1 MYDTG
6 ASSDVSIFGTKQTL
20 NRSPITQLIGIWLIR
35 IRKKLHSG
43 TSRDTVVSSALDQY
57 RAVGHNTEGE
67 TYYEYETIVSE
78 SHERF
83 CGLRE
88 YRVMDCLMQYVAR
101 GRRGHGPA

>member
-6 ASSDVSIFGTKQTL
+6 ASSDVCILGTKQML
-20 NRSPITQLIGIWLIR
+20 NRSPINQLIGIRLIR

-57 RAVGHNTEGE
+57 RAVGHNTEKE
-67 TYYEYETIVSE
+67 TYYEYEAIVSE
-78 SHERF
+78 SYERF

-88 YRVMDCLMQYVAR
+88 HRVANHLAQYVAR
-101 GRRGHGPA
+101 SHRAWRPA